1 MTPVLIG
8 VALIMAVTVVLLFAA
23 HASRQEQGTVDV
35 DRAPDRP
42 VPFGFATAWLAI
54 RTADTVRVLEAL
66 DLTEPVRAS
75 WKGGIAATYD
85 EATSDSHVFVAPPV
99 AGWTMVIGLVVPQ
112 PAGPAYYDRAGQL
125 LASLA
130 QEFPDVQYFFNYP
143 PLDLYGWARWKD
155 GRLLR
160 AFAMGG
166 EGILWNTGRLT
177 DGETHAG
184 LRLPPDSGN
193 SRRTAWQET
202 HTYPSEELV
211 IRLAA
216 EWSLDP
222 STINKR
228 EAAAG
233 LGYLG
238 RAPARWRL
246 KRIPMARRAL
256 GI

>member
-1 MTPVLIG
+1 
-8 VALIMAVTVVLLFAA
+8 
-23 HASRQEQGTVDV
+23 
-35 DRAPDRP
+35 
-42 VPFGFATAWLAI
+42 
-54 RTADTVRVLEAL
+54 
-66 DLTEPVRAS
+66 
-75 WKGGIAATYD
+75 
-85 EATSDSHVFVAPPV
+85 
-99 AGWTMVIGLVVPQ
+99 
-112 PAGPAYYDRAGQL
+112 
-125 LASLA
+125 
-130 QEFPDVQYFFNYP
+130 
-143 PLDLYGWARWKD
+143 
-155 GRLLR
+155 
-160 AFAMGG
+160 
-166 EGILWNTGRLT
+166 
-177 DGETHAG
+177 